1 MKRAFVSRSFVTVR
15 LSFVNDMNN
24 KMTVG
29 VVGAGTMGRGIA
41 QVAAAAGH
49 EVRLLDRSAAVLE
62 DAQTFLAKIQDRSVA
77 KGRVS
82 RIEADALLQRIH
94 SEQDVAMMSDC
105 GLVIEA
111 IVERQDIKG
120 ELFAQLETVVTRDCI
135 LATNTSSL
143 SVTALAAGLKH
154 PDRFVGLHFFNPA
167 PLMALVEVVSALQS
181 RSGLADEMLV
191 LMQQW
196 GKQPAEAKD
205 TPGFIVNR
213 VARPFYGEAIRILEE
228 GVADVPTIDWAM
240 TALGGFKM
248 GPFTLMDLIGN
259 DINYAVT
266 ESVWTAFYF
275 DPRYRPSFAQKRN
288 VDAGWYGRKTGRG
301 WYDHSEGAV
310 AAGPRTDKDLGQD
323 ILWRI
328 LVMLINEA
336 ADAVFWGVASAEDVD
351 RAMRGGVNYPKGL
364 LQWAEEVGLDR
375 CVAALDELRDKYGE
389 DRYRCSPLLRTRA
402 QEGRSLF
409 G

>member
-1 MKRAFVSRSFVTVR
+1 MKD
-15 LSFVNDMNN
+15 L
-24 KMTVG
+24 MTVG

-41 QVAAAAGH
+41 QVASAAGH
-49 EVRLLDRSAAVLE
+49 NVLLLDRNPVVLE
-62 DAQTFLAKIQDRSVA
+62 EAHAFLSKIQDRSVS
-77 KGRVS
+77 KGRIS
-82 RIEADALLQRIH
+82 RLDADALLQRIH
-94 SEQDVAMMSDC
+94 GTQHLSDMSDC

-111 IVERQDIKG
+111 IVERTDIKSA
-120 ELFAQLETVVTRDCI
+120 LFSELETVVSEHCI
-135 LATNTSSL
+135 LASNTSSL
-143 SVTALAAGLKH
+143 SVTALAASLQR

-167 PLMALVEVVSALQS
+167 PLMPLVEVVHALQS
-181 RSGLADEMLV
+181 RKGLSDEMLA

-196 GKQPAEAKD
+196 GKQPAVAKD

-228 GVADVPTIDWAM
+228 GMADVPTIDWAM

-248 GPFTLMDLIGN
+248 GPFALMDLIGN

-266 ESVWTAFYF
+266 ESVWTAFYY
-275 DPRYRPSFAQKRN
+275 DPRYKPSFAQKRN
-288 VDAGWYGRKTGRG
+288 VDAGWYGRKTGKG
-301 WYDHSEGAV
+301 WYDHGEGAAQPV
-310 AAGPRTDKDLGQD
+310 ARMDKALGQD

-364 LQWAEEVGLDR
+364 LKWGEEVGLDR
-375 CVAALDELRDKYGE
+375 CVVTLDNLRDQYGE
-389 DRYRCSPLLRTRA
+389 DRYRCSPLLRSRSK
-402 QEGRSLF
+402 EGRGLF